1 MKKINACIN
10 QKDRIVC
17 EAILGALVFYYQPAG
32 TKDRVQLF
40 KTDAFSGSVW
50 AYFRDHGR
58 NMNDRGISI
67 TIKQL
72 YMFKEYRNAKLAHI
86 INRIPAQVE
95 YVIREHIGSVDH
107 EKAVSTCNPMATR
120 YTIVDNREYAA

>member
-1 MKKINACIN
+1 MKKINASIN

-17 EAILGALVFYYQPAG
+17 EAIPGALVFYYQPAG

-40 KTDAFSGSVW
+40 EAEAFSGSVW

-58 NMNDRGISI
+58 NMNDRGFSI

-72 YMFKEYRNAKLAHI
+72 YEFKEYRNAKLAHI

-95 YVIREHIGSVDH
+95 YVIREHIS
-107 EKAVSTCNPMATR
+107 STGHSNMSMRIDQQQSNNP
-120 YTIVDNREYAA
+120 IVVNCEFAA